1 MEKNYFYNL
10 YKNSQK
16 YNIKINNNPYIINK
30 INKINNLHGGVDN
43 EEARRNV
50 AALDALLNDPTQSQV
65 PQLSV
70 DPRDTLIQELMIGIE
85 EFLRNFEEYKQNIS
99 SKLPLVHTEDE
110 LKNLEKIESTFKEI
124 EEKIKRLV

>member
-16 YNIKINNNPYIINK
+16 YDIKINNNPYIINK
-30 INKINNLHGGVDN
+30 INNLHGGVD
-43 EEARRNV
+43 EEARKNV
-50 AALDALLNDPTQSQV
+50 ADLEALLNDPTQSPV

-99 SKLPLVHTEDE
+99 SKLPPVHTEDE
-110 LKNLEKIESTFKEI
+110 LKNLEKIELTFKKI
-124 EEKIKRLV
+124 EEKIKQLV